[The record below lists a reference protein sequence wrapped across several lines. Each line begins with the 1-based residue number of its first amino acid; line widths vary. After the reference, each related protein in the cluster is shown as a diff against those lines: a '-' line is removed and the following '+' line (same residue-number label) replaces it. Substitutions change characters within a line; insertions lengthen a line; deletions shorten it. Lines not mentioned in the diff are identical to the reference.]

1 MVAILSF
8 LLLLLSALFCSNFSS
23 GLGTGGM
30 QDTPLR
36 LHVKE
41 DEFLP
46 RFEAIYPPEE
56 EEPQNRELRHAI
68 IQNRMQKEGGYTGH
82 LLSMMITLLIVMI
95 MNAPFGLF
103 GCNGLK
109 LVDSVVHNDVES
121 SRVRCRTFALK
132 NQNIKFACVMS
143 DK

>member
-68 IQNRMQKEGGYTGH
+68 IQNRMQKERRWIH
-82 LLSMMITLLIVMI
+82 R
-95 MNAPFGLF
+95 PFVVVDDKTSY
-103 GCNGLK
+103 CNDNERTVWPL
-109 LVDSVVHNDVES
+109 
-121 SRVRCRTFALK
+121 RV
-132 NQNIKFACVMS
+132 
-143 DK
+143 